1 MKRSFLMVCTLAL
14 PLQVFSAEAAL
25 QPYPVTLKKLPQQEF
40 GQLVYKLMPNKT
52 EEKLYWDFRSNDKSI
67 IWLDSFYVEKKLED
81 GTFHSSRKGVA
92 RVNVLG
98 KKSTIVDHRTY
109 ELPWSVMMEG
119 TVGKFGPNTIS
130 LYPAT
135 VSRENENICF
145 GENFDNCEFS
155 PFKSLTKA
163 SIKFKKVCEKN
174 FGALNFEEAYLL
186 TAPNKKA
193 VYGVWQSSS
202 GSGGTSNLFRID
214 YSENQ
219 KQVCDSLMGGL

>member
-1 MKRSFLMVCTLAL
+1 MRKISLGLLFLISSVCA
-14 PLQVFSAEAAL
+14 VSAEEPL

-40 GQLVYKLMPNKT
+40 GQLVYKLLPNKN
-52 EEKLYWDFRSNDKSI
+52 EKKLYWDFRSNDKSI
-67 IWLDSFYVEKKLED
+67 VWLDSFYVEKKLED

-98 KKSTIVDHRTY
+98 TKSTIVDHRTY

-135 VSRENENICF
+135 VAREYENICF

-163 SIKFKKVCEKN
+163 NIKFKKVCEKN

-186 TAPNKKA
+186 TSPSKKA
-193 VYGVWQSSS
+193 VYGIWQSSS

-219 KQVCDSLMGGL
+219 KQVCDTLMSGL